1 MEQLANEK
9 TYAEMID
16 QLKTSDLPEVEKV
29 TRAFEWVTGR
39 IIEHTQHEIE
49 LARAI
54 QDQDSLIKRQIKLE
68 TIKHARSVL
77 QQCHQVTLGRRAW
90 DE

>member
-1 MEQLANEK
+1 VERPTDEK
-9 TYAEMID
+9 TYVKMID

-39 IIEHTQHEIE
+39 IIEHTHHEIE
-49 LARAI
+49 LAKAI
-54 QDQDSLIKRQIKLE
+54 QDQESLVKHYIKLE
-68 TIKHARSVL
+68 TIKHARSIL